1 MSFIT
6 FFRKKY
12 RGGGPPKNRAVFLAD
27 PLRIPSLKSSNS
39 DPDENRDRQTVNF
52 FTLAHSAG
60 PPGRPLSQAP
70 VHVYFLCRKF
80 DFFYQKFIVREGF
93 RRITDHYGGN
103 MTLTKADLV
112 QQVYKNHPGLT
123 KAEASE
129 SVEAFLRISK
139 DSLINGSDLLLS
151 GFGKFN
157 VKYKN
162 SRRGRNPQTGDE
174 LTLDA
179 RRVVTF
185 KPSGILREKI
195 NES

>member
-1 MSFIT
+1 
-6 FFRKKY
+6 
-12 RGGGPPKNRAVFLAD
+12 
-27 PLRIPSLKSSNS
+27 
-39 DPDENRDRQTVNF
+39 
-52 FTLAHSAG
+52 
-60 PPGRPLSQAP
+60 
-70 VHVYFLCRKF
+70 
-80 DFFYQKFIVREGF
+80 
-93 RRITDHYGGN
+93 

-112 QQVYKNHPGLT
+112 QQVYKNHEGLT
-123 KAEASE
+123 KAQATD

-157 VKYKN
+157 VKQKN
-162 SRRGRNPQTGDE
+162 SRRGRNPQTGNE

-195 NES
+195 NAS